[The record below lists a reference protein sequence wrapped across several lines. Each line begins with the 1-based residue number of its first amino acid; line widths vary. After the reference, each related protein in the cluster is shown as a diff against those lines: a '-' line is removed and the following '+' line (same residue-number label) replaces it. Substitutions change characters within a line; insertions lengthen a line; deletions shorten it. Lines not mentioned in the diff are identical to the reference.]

1 MTININFDTGSTSK
15 EELNGL
21 AALISHVAPVALP
34 MAALREHQ
42 RNLYSSASIGG
53 YGNPVEPVSNAY
65 TFVDK
70 AGVAGD
76 ETATVTAVSQSD
88 GTLKVIDVT
97 TTAARERGKPA
108 PGRTRRTKEEI
119 AEDEAADKADAAGGG
134 TQAISTGGERVNP
147 EDDEATQ
154 AADRAD
160 EEAEENQTE
169 AAPLTVMDGKTAM
182 GAYVNKFGMAA
193 AQEDGMS
200 IFIAALGTPPAGAKG
215 WGWTMLA
222 EANDQAK
229 IDTVVK
235 AWQAAAAAPGRFGA

>member
-34 MAALREHQ
+34 TAALREHQ
-42 RNLYSSASIGG
+42 RNLYSRSAIG
-53 YGNPVEPVSNAY
+53 YGDKLGGTPIDTSDRDY
-65 TFVDK
+65 TFLNAKDDDNATDDK
-70 AGVAGD
+70 V
-76 ETATVTAVSQSD
+76 ETRPTPTTV
-88 GTLKVIDVT
+88 I
-97 TTAARERGKPA
+97 ARERGKPA
-108 PGRTRRTKEEI
+108 PGRARRTKEEI